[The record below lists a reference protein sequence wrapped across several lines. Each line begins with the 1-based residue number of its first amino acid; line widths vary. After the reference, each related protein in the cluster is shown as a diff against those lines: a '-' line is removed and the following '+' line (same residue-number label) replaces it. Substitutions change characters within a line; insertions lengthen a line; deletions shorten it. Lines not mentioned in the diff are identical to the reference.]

1 MPPFLLTSTVSY
13 YPTTLP
19 YEKMKDDVLG
29 KKYSLNLVFVGEA
42 RAKTINKISRQKT
55 YAPNVLSFP
64 LDTNCGEM
72 VICPKV
78 AAREAADFN
87 LSVDGYIGFLFIH
100 GLLHLKGY
108 DHSDTM
114 EKLEQRYIRKYGIS

>member
-1 MPPFLLTSTVSY
+1 MPPFSLTSTVTN

-19 YEKMKDDVLG
+19 YEIMKNDILG
-29 KKYSLNLVFVGEA
+29 KKYALNLVFVGEA
-42 RAKTINKISRQKT
+42 RAKSINILSRKKT

-64 LDTNCGEM
+64 LDITCGEI

-78 AAREAADFN
+78 AAKEAKDFN
-87 LSVDGYIGFLFIH
+87 LSIGGYIGFLFIH
-100 GLLHLKGY
+100 GLLHLKGH

-114 EKLEQRYIRKYGIS
+114 EKLEQRYIRKYGIT